1 MPEEFQIVVVCK
13 NLAPSL
19 QRETANSATSAEIVI
34 KWVTEVKETDM
45 AAAKE
50 ATKEAMEAGEV
61 VKDTTTMVIRT
72 KGTIIIK
79 GARIKDITITGIQE
93 ASILAKVE
101 AIHNMVEEAIN
112 HTAMGVAATNL
123 EVEETPPARLIATT

>member
-1 MPEEFQIVVVCK
+1 M
-13 NLAPSL
+13 
-19 QRETANSATSAEIVI
+19 QRETANSATSAEIVT

-45 AAAKE
+45 VAAKE
-50 ATKEAMEAGEV
+50 DTKVAMEAGEV

-79 GARIKDITITGIQE
+79 AARIKDITITGIQE
-93 ASILAKVE
+93 ALILAKVE

-112 HTAMGVAATNL
+112 HTAMGVAATNP
-123 EVEETPPARLIATT
+123 EVEETPPARSTATT